1 MLVLHP
7 VYLLLNFHPAIECLP
22 LPPIANGDITHAP
35 DMVPNYEL
43 GTVATYS
50 CDAGFVLDFSLGG
63 TMTRTCV
70 DDGDNDAEGIFDGQ
84 APACVCKFKQVI
96 ENFPDPG
103 IAGVNGTLLPG
114 K

>member
-1 MLVLHP
+1 M
-7 VYLLLNFHPAIECLP
+7 LLNFHPAIHPAIECLP
-22 LPPIANGDITHAP
+22 LPPIVNGDITYAP

-70 DDGDNDAEGIFDGQ
+70 DDGDNDAEGLFDGQ
-84 APACVCKFKQVI
+84 APICVRKFKQKLLRI
-96 ENFPDPG
+96 FPDLG
-103 IAGVNGTLLPG
+103 IVNGLG
-114 K
+114 R